1 MPQPRFPRLTV
12 SAEASLCAP
21 VCVAWA
27 GAVYAAPPATASQA
41 AQQVSK
47 EPAAHPKACAPPVGV
62 PICGKDN
69 IEVAGVPN
77 TAGTP
82 ALKGYVLGA
91 DARAVCSPP

>member
-27 GAVYAAPPATASQA
+27 GAVYAATPATASEA
-41 AQQVSK
+41 AQKVCK
-47 EPAAHPKACAPPVGV
+47 GPAHLKAFEPQMGV

-82 ALKGYVLGA
+82 ALTGFVFGA
-91 DARAVCSPP
+91 GARAVSSPP